1 MFHFDLCQSLGITHE
16 LEENMEPSASSI
28 LIYMLNQKVKM
39 NLCHVLRPVH
49 WPRNKR
55 QPGEF
60 FFFSP
65 GRKDSSF
72 PKKAASNNNAS
83 LEQQNLVH

>member
-1 MFHFDLCQSLGITHE
+1 MFHFDLCQSVGITHE

-39 NLCHVLRPVH
+39 NLCHVESPAP

-60 FFFSP
+60 FFFFLA
-65 GRKDSSF
+65 GRIVLYL
-72 PKKAASNNNAS
+72 KK
-83 LEQQNLVH
+83 LHVITM